1 MKKSSKPLIIIIA
14 SLLVLITIVVLIAQ
28 GLRLKYEELQRE
40 FAQLESSIKTEK
52 NISVTNKANFQM
64 LTAEDV
70 IEKFA
75 INELGLV
82 ENSNVNDRKIFLSG
96 EEIAIVAKAVENANE

>member
-82 ENSNVNDRKIFLSG
+82 EDSNVNDRKIFLSG
-96 EEIAIVAKAVENANE
+96 EEIAIVSKAVENANE